1 MVHCRL
7 QYINTEYASVLNFT
21 SLCGRNEITQR
32 VFSLVHIYNWVAF
45 AQILLKPSLENK
57 AYLDRY
63 DCAILS
69 ISIM

>member
-7 QYINTEYASVLNFT
+7 QYINIEYASVLNFA
-21 SLCGRNEITQR
+21 SMCGRNEITQR

-45 AQILLKPSLENK
+45 ALILLDQAL
-57 AYLDRY
+57 YRY

-69 ISIM
+69 INIM